1 MYGKDMIPLYGRL
14 YCLKSEE
21 KQHLCES
28 ELFSNKVWKGLCKK
42 VEFTSLQFC
51 DQFFCLRKICNCG
64 RPTIWRPAKIW
75 KQTKFKWCSPH
86 KTSSTQK
93 CVASSLCL
101 LHPFSVDPLFVK
113 LSSSDPFKGSHQE
126 LTTHRLGIIL
136 SPPLYVQLVA
146 PSAHELSPTAARC
159 DLSWNWNWPSFRPRA
174 WSYWQCFSVCPGG
187 CLGRRFMVHSFCVCV
202 VQMQSGLENIFEG
215 FEVICPSQP
224 TLEWDALHVE
234 FGKKHFRKWAVI
246 YG

>member
-1 MYGKDMIPLYGRL
+1 MTSFFAFE
-14 YCLKSEE
+14 KSVIAGG
-21 KQHLCES
+21 QL
-28 ELFSNKVWKGLCKK
+28 
-42 VEFTSLQFC
+42 
-51 DQFFCLRKICNCG
+51 
-64 RPTIWRPAKIW
+64 WRPAKIW

-126 LTTHRLGIIL
+126 LTTHRVGIIL

-146 PSAHELSPTAARC
+146 PSAHELSLTAARC

-174 WSYWQCFSVCPGG
+174 WSY
-187 CLGRRFMVHSFCVCV
+187 GRRFQKAREAVWGGDFGR
-202 VQMQSGLENIFEG
+202 VQMQSGLENTFEG
-215 FEVICPSQP
+215 FEVICPSQL
-224 TLEWDALHVE
+224 TLEWDALNVE
-234 FGKKHFRKWAVI
+234 FGKKTFAS
-246 YG
+246 GQ